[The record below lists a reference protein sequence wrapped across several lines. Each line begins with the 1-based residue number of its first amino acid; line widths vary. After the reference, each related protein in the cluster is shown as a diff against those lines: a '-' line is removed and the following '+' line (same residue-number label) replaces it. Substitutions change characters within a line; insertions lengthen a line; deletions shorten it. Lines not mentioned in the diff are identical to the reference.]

1 MTEQEVL
8 TAILGASAILLLF
21 ILAVLLASMI
31 VVIVSMWKIFTKVG
45 EKGWKSIIPIY
56 NSYILLSIVKV
67 PQLFWGWLV
76 CVIISNFNLEL
87 FSVIGTIGVLVISI
101 ITCIKLAKVF
111 GKSNGFAIGLIFL
124 PEIFYPI
131 LAFGSANYQPEVN

>member
-31 VVIVSMWKIFTKVG
+31 VVIVSMWKIFTKAG

-76 CVIISNFNLEL
+76 CVIISNFNSEL

-101 ITCIKLAKVF
+101 ITCIKVAKVF

-124 PEIFYPI
+124 PVIFYPI